1 MLTARGTM
9 LNGLLS
15 PPNSEWVDLYVIQ
28 SISLPIKNPIDL
40 NSSPASLGDDRLS
53 HSEPE

>member
-28 SISLPIKNPIDL
+28 STSLSLKNSIDL
-40 NSSPASLGDDRLS
+40 NSSLASLGDSCRTV
-53 HSEPE
+53 